1 MISHGRTKMFARELR
16 ADFFAKYERG
26 VIEIPEWMYGLVTAS
41 QIAAVLL
48 AMNARLNSDDRL
60 AKSRVGGAL
69 Q

>member
-1 MISHGRTKMFARELR
+1 MFARELR

-48 AMNARLNSDDRL
+48 ATNANSDDRL